1 MASNSGLTQRRRNV
15 AADSNDDLRSST
27 ATGGENVG
35 ERRDSRRSVD
45 EDDDD
50 DDGKGMRS
58 KSNKMNILEEVVLL
72 GLKDAQGYLSFWN
85 DNISYVSSPWC
96 DIDGTFFPESGN
108 CCQGS
113 KKKTL
118 RRTFSRVVDDKNTGE
133 VLLDE
138 TLKLIKTDTQSIS
151 AWIDLLS
158 GETWNLMK
166 IGYQLKQVRERIQK
180 GLVDKG
186 VLRTEKRS
194 FVLFEMAT
202 HPVADY
208 TIKEQL
214 IQRVVDTLLNR
225 GPPPDRRTIAMVCA
239 AYAANVLENALTGL
253 SHAQREAAFLRVD
266 ELLQEFA
273 GHTEKARGM
282 GCTEIMA
289 GVLSVYTKM
298 DSLL

>member
-15 AADSNDDLRSST
+15 AADSSDDLASS
-27 ATGGENVG
+27 GGGGGGPDSGANGVNG
-35 ERRDSRRSVD
+35 YRGDGRRDSRKSID
-45 EDDDD
+45 EDDGD
-50 DDGKGMRS
+50 DDGKGLRS

-72 GLKDAQGYLSFWN
+72 GLKDAQVLRGAILMELSFRN
-85 DNISYVSSPWC
+85 RVTVVKEVRKRP
-96 DIDGTFFPESGN
+96 FPER
-108 CCQGS
+108 
-113 KKKTL
+113 L
-118 RRTFSRVVDDKNTGE
+118 LEVVDEKNTGE

-138 TLKLIKTDTQSIS
+138 ALRLIKTDTQSIS
-151 AWIDLLS
+151 SWIDLLS

-202 HPVADY
+202 HPVADLS
-208 TIKEQL
+208 IKEQL
-214 IQRVVDTLLNR
+214 IQRVVDCLLNR

-239 AYAANVLENALTGL
+239 AYAANVLENALVGL
-253 SHAQREAAFLRVD
+253 SHSQRETAFLRVD

-273 GHTEKARGM
+273 AYSEKARGM
-282 GCTEIMA
+282 GATEIMA
-289 GVLSVYTKM
+289 GVLSVYTKV
-298 DSLL
+298 SVI